1 MTELERPPLIPPDG
15 HKKVLPHS
23 CCAPCSGEVMEAMTA
38 SGIDISKREQ
48 FCSQEYRGCVYS
60 FRDTNAHRVSQ
71 GRGEIEI

>member
-1 MTELERPPLIPPDG
+1 M
-15 HKKVLPHS
+15 
-23 CCAPCSGEVMEAMTA
+23 
-38 SGIDISKREQ
+38 IDISKREQ